1 MLLNVVLLTG
11 CAVSG
16 GWMGVEAEK
25 SYSSSPATPAA
36 AAKTAPVVSE
46 NNDDYYQVHKDGRI
60 LVFSD
65 HEHYKIWQQ
74 TGEVPLAVTRIGE
87 GPAGETVV
95 MQLNKSEANSM
106 VKTVG
111 YKGAAQRM
119 YEGEL
124 AGSAEGFYGE
134 LISDSRIYVFDNADN
149 LASFRG
155 TGHVACGVTQIG
167 VGPASQTVVFAQ
179 SCDMASKSKPEMA
192 IKRFRQQYALN

>member
-1 MLLNVVLLTG
+1 
-11 CAVSG
+11 
-16 GWMGVEAEK
+16 MGVEAEK
-25 SYSSSPATPAA
+25 NYSASPSGTG
-36 AAKTAPVVSE
+36 AAKVAQAVSE
-46 NNDDYYQVHKDGRI
+46 NNDDYYQVHKEGRI

-65 HEHYKIWQQ
+65 QEHYQIWQQ
-74 TGEVPLAVTRIGE
+74 TGEIPLAVTRIGE

-95 MQLNKSEANSM
+95 MQLNKSEADSM

-119 YEGEL
+119 YEGDL
-124 AGSAEGFYGE
+124 AGAADGFYGE

-167 VGPASQTVVFAQ
+167 VGPSSQTVVFAQ
-179 SCDMASKSKPEMA
+179 SCDAASKAKPVMAS
-192 IKRFRQQYALN
+192 KRFRQQYALN